1 MYFYR
6 SVRTPSGGVRKE
18 YLGKGERAR
27 QEAQRI
33 ADAKARQQAERR
45 AIRAE
50 QVKTSEAAQL
60 TTELENISTLLL
72 EAELLSAGFWQGRDY
87 RRWRKRRGIGR
98 QES

>member
-1 MYFYR
+1 
-6 SVRTPSGGVRKE
+6 VRKE
-18 YLGKGERAR
+18 YVGKGERAEKAAR
-27 QEAQRI
+27 EIVEAKAQRE
-33 ADAKARQQAERR
+33 AEKQA
-45 AIRAE
+45 IQAE
-50 QVKTSEAAQL
+50 QVKTSEAAKL

>member
-1 MYFYR
+1 M
-6 SVRTPSGGVRKE
+6 RKE
-18 YLGKGERAR
+18 YVGKGERAEKAAR
-27 QEAQRI
+27 EI
-33 ADAKARQQAERR
+33 VEAKARREAEKQA
-45 AIRAE
+45 IQAE

-72 EAELLSAGFWQGRDY
+72 DATLLAAGYWRGHDY